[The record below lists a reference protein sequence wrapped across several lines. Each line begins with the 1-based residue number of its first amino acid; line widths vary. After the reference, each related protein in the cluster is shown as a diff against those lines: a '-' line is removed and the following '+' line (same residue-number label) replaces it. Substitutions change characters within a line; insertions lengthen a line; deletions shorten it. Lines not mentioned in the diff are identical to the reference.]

1 MFNKILLPIDGS
13 ESAEHA
19 MTYALEQASTFSAE
33 LIIITVV
40 PPTSALLFGD
50 DDFPTINI
58 EDYEKAMEESHKEV
72 LTLAVERVKK
82 SNPEL
87 KTKTVLDHGH
97 VGISIVN
104 IAKKEDVDL
113 IVMGD
118 RGLSG
123 VSEFLLGS
131 TSRYVVEHC
140 IKPIMIVK

>member
-1 MFNKILLPIDGS
+1 MFNKILLPLDGS

-19 MTYALEQASTFSAE
+19 MTYALEQAS
-33 LIIITVV
+33 
-40 PPTSALLFGD
+40 TSALLFGD

>member
-1 MFNKILLPIDGS
+1 
-13 ESAEHA
+13 

-82 SNPEL
+82 
-87 KTKTVLDHGH
+87 TVLDHGH